1 MKAFFT
7 GHRYIIDLYSNIEGI
22 NNLIDLALEKNTTN
36 FLIGM
41 ALGADQ
47 LAAEILTKR
56 HLKWTAIVPCSDQSE
71 LWKRR
76 DKAKYKKLL
85 DKADSVKV
93 LYPKYFQGVMNQRNL
108 YMVKHSDLCLAV
120 YDGLKTGGTFHAVN
134 LAIAH
139 NLPTVIFNPKTKNF
153 SLKQRYQQLTLF

>member
-1 MKAFFT
+1 
-7 GHRYIIDLYSNIEGI
+7 
-22 NNLIDLALEKNTTN
+22 
-36 FLIGM
+36 M

-47 LAAEILTKR
+47 IAAEILTKR
-56 HLKWTAIVPCSDQSE
+56 HLKWTAIVPCLDQSE
-71 LWKRR
+71 LWKRC

-93 LYPKYFQGVMNQRNL
+93 LYPKYFPGVMNQRNL

-120 YDGLKTGGTFHAVN
+120 YNGSKTGGTFHAVS

-139 NLPTVIFNPKTKNF
+139 NLPTVIFNPKTKKF
-153 SLKQRYQQLTLF
+153 CLKQRYQQLSLF